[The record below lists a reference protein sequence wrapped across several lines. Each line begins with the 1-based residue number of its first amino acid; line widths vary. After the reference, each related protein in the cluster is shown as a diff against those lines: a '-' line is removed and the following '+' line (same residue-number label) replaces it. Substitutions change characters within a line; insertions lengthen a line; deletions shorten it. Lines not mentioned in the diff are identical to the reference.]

1 MHPTTNTMHVQ
12 RIMFYSVYSFLLHV
26 LLLTERV
33 LFKWKMLI
41 YSELQRH
48 NGDWQMFPSISPLIE
63 KFSSCGYS
71 VCEEISVCLY
81 FFSSFLSVLIFYHWP
96 LQFVK
101 KLSCSC
107 SFCWLSNILLP
118 VCLYPYP
125 RSSVVVFFRSLFL
138 SFIDSLLFFSRD
150 IFIFALE
157 REVALKRP
165 CLSFLH
171 KVCRSK
177 KQPFLFWSGDEKT
190 NIFTRKTETLSVS
203 VYLCVCFIEKRV
215 TQQKPT
221 SSFTKQRL
229 NSTRLKADR
238 EMDYRTANIGL
249 ILIILSYHYM
259 VCFLNHSLVPT

>member
-1 MHPTTNTMHVQ
+1 MKRSHKCTPQQTQCMCKELCF
-12 RIMFYSVYSFLLHV
+12 ILFILFLLNV

-101 KLSCSC
+101 KFSCSC

-125 RSSVVVFFRSLFL
+125 RSSVVLFFRSLFL
-138 SFIDSLLFFSRD
+138 SFVDSLLFSLATFS
-150 IFIFALE
+150 FPL
-157 REVALKRP
+157 LKGKWP
-165 CLSFLH
+165 SSDPVCLSYTKSVGQRNNLFYSE
-171 KVCRSK
+171 VEMK
-177 KQPFLFWSGDEKT
+177 KQTYLPEKQ
-190 NIFTRKTETLSVS
+190 RHWVS
-203 VYLCVCFIEKRV
+203 VCICVCV
-215 TQQKPT
+215 
-221 SSFTKQRL
+221 L
-229 NSTRLKADR
+229 
-238 EMDYRTANIGL
+238 
-249 ILIILSYHYM
+249 
-259 VCFLNHSLVPT
+259 

>member
-1 MHPTTNTMHVQ
+1 
-12 RIMFYSVYSFLLHV
+12 MFYSVYSFFITCAVINWTGFVQMKNVDLL
-26 LLLTERV
+26 
-33 LFKWKMLI
+33 WA
-41 YSELQRH
+41 SAS
-48 NGDWQMFPSISPLIE
+48 QMFPSISPLIE

-101 KLSCSC
+101 KFSCSC
-107 SFCWLSNILLP
+107 SFCWLSNILLA

-125 RSSVVVFFRSLFL
+125 RSSVVLFFRSLFL
-138 SFIDSLLFFSRD
+138 SFVDSLLFSLATFS
-150 IFIFALE
+150 FPL
-157 REVALKRP
+157 LKGKWP
-165 CLSFLH
+165 LSDPVCLSYT
-171 KVCRSK
+171 KSVGQK
-177 KQPFLFWSGDEKT
+177 KPFLFWSGDEKT

-221 SSFTKQRL
+221 SSFNKQRL

-249 ILIILSYHYM
+249 ILIVLSYHYM
-259 VCFLNHSLVPT
+259 VCFLNHSLVP